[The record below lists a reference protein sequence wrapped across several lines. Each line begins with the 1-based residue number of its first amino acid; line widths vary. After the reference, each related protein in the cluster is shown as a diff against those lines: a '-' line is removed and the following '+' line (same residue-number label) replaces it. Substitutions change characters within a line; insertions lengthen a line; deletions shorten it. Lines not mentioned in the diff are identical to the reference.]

1 MRNEIIYRGTND
13 ITKSFAYRAEMAR
26 KKRLAKIRETIVTWL
41 LTALVGGGIALAFI
55 YAMANDDCSDMP
67 VANPAY
73 VSEYETPDVPRYI
86 YPGE

>member
-1 MRNEIIYRGTND
+1 MRYEEINRGTND
-13 ITKSFAYRAEMAR
+13 LTKSFAYRARMAR
-26 KKRLAKIRETIVTWL
+26 EKRLAKIRETVVTWL

-55 YAMANDDCSDMP
+55 YAIANDDCSDMP

-73 VSEYETPDVPRYI
+73 ISEWETPDEPMYI